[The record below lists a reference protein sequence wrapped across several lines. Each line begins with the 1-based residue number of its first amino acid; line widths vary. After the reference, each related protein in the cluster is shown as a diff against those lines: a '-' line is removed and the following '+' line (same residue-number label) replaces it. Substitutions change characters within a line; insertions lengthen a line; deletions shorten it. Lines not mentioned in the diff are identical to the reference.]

1 MRILVTGPG
10 GFLGGEI
17 TRQLVERG
25 DQVVG
30 VSRGDYP
37 HLATMGVDYRR
48 GDLSDR
54 EFTLQT
60 VRDVDAV
67 IHTAAIAGV
76 WGAYERFYRI
86 NTTATQWI
94 IEACRAAKIRTLVF
108 TSSPSVTF
116 DGEHQRGVNE
126 SVPYPE
132 HWLCAYPQTKALA
145 EQAVLEA
152 HQTGTLHTCSLR
164 PHLIWGDGD
173 PHLIARVLERARRGQ
188 LRIVGDGKN
197 LIDTVHVENAAA
209 AHLDALDTL
218 AKKPERCGGRAF
230 FIAQDE
236 PVNCWDWI
244 RRICEAGEAP
254 PPTRRISFRTAYAI
268 GGMLERVYGWLGKE
282 SEPRMTRFV
291 AAQLAKDHYFD
302 ISAAKDCFD
311 YRVRVS
317 MEEGFHRLQSSLR
330 AGIRSG

>member
-1 MRILVTGPG
+1 MRVLVTGPG

-17 TRQLVERG
+17 TRQLIARG

-37 HLATMGVDYRR
+37 ALAELGVDYRR

-54 EFTLQT
+54 EFTLRT

-76 WGAYERFYRI
+76 WGPYEQFHRI
-86 NTTATQWI
+86 NTTATQWVL
-94 IEACRAAKIRTLVF
+94 EACHASGIRTLVF

-116 DGEHQRGVNE
+116 NGEHQRGVDE
-126 SVPYPE
+126 SEPYPDR
-132 HWLCAYPQTKALA
+132 WLCAYPQTKALA
-145 EQAVLEA
+145 EQAVLAA
-152 HQTGTLHTCSLR
+152 HKPGTLHTCSLR
-164 PHLIWGDGD
+164 PHLIWGEDD
-173 PHLIARVLERARRGQ
+173 PHLIARVLERAKTGQ
-188 LRIVGDGKN
+188 LRIVGDGTN
-197 LIDTVHVENAAA
+197 LIDTVHVVNAAG

-218 AKKPERCGGRAF
+218 IKTPERCGGRAF

-244 RRICEAGEAP
+244 RKICEAGGVP
-254 PPTRRISFRTAYAI
+254 PPTRRISFRTAYQI
-268 GGMLERVYGWLGKE
+268 GGVLETAYRWLGKT

-302 ISAAKDCFD
+302 ISAAKSCFD
-311 YRVRVS
+311 YRIRVS
-317 MEEGFHRLQSSLR
+317 MDEGFDRLQSSL
-330 AGIRSG
+330 GTSPS